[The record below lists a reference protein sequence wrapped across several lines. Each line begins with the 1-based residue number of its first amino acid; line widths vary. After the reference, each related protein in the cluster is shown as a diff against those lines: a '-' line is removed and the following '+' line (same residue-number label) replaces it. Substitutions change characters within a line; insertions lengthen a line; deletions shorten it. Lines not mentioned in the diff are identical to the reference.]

1 MGLASILSLRLKGRP
16 FDLLESLFR
25 TQRRAGWWQR
35 LLASQ
40 FYLMLRQIPKLLLSL
55 VSIALDDL
63 IYSAFGAFKAEYSQ

>member
-1 MGLASILSLRLKGRP
+1 VGLASILSLRLKGRP

-55 VSIALDDL
+55 VSIVVALSFPSLWSGLHD
-63 IYSAFGAFKAEYSQ
+63 